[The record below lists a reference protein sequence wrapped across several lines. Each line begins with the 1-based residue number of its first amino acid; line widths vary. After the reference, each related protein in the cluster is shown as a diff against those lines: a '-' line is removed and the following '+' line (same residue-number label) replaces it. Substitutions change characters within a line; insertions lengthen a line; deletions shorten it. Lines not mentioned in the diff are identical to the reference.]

1 MTHEDE
7 LRVREI
13 IAEGNSGCV
22 EVLFVFLV
30 MVALVW
36 CISSALS
43 FTILSINRLNK
54 ATHLNSCEITWSQVV
69 CEEPKR

>member
-30 MVALVW
+30 MVALGVFLLPYR
-36 CISSALS
+36 S
-43 FTILSINRLNK
+43 
-54 ATHLNSCEITWSQVV
+54 
-69 CEEPKR
+69 PY